1 MVSQLGTKQDHE
13 AIYKS
18 YKMFDTNGDGKI
30 ERDEFIKCYAQ
41 TYAKLYPHFN
51 KEQLQKEG
59 NQFFDTA
66 DVDKNGYIDF
76 AEWQVVAANQ
86 RALITDENLKI
97 AFNLF
102 DKDNSGFISAVEVA
116 KIIA

>member
-1 MVSQLGTKQDHE
+1 
-13 AIYKS
+13 
-18 YKMFDTNGDGKI
+18 MFDTNGDGKI

-76 AEWQVVAANQ
+76 AEW
-86 RALITDENLKI
+86 
-97 AFNLF
+97 
-102 DKDNSGFISAVEVA
+102 
-116 KIIA
+116 